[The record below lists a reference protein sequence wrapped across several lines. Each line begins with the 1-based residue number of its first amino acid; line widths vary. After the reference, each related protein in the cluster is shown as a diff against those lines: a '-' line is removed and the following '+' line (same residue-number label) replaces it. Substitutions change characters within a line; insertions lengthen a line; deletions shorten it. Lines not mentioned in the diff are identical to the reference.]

1 MLFGDIPS
9 VEIVVETSMAFK
21 DLLLA
26 LTTYPEPT
34 AVSALDDAVAVS
46 AALGARIS
54 AIACQV
60 KIQVPGS
67 VLGDVGNVPAALI
80 GGEARKSAMN
90 AEKLLAAFEEG
101 AQ

>member
-1 MLFGDIPS
+1 
-9 VEIVVETSMAFK
+9 MAFK

-34 AVSALDDAVAVS
+34 AASTLDEAVAVS
-46 AALGARIS
+46 VALGARIS

-67 VLGDVGNVPAALI
+67 VLSHAVGDIRP
-80 GGEARKSAMN
+80 
-90 AEKLLAAFEEG
+90 
-101 AQ
+101 